1 MYLEMTEKQKKVSF
15 DWLKRAFITAAI
27 GFFVTITISGISEN
41 RDDAKE
47 LKKQVNCNTQAIE
60 IINKTMPD
68 EAQIRQM
75 LKDNNSEIV
84 KELFEK
90 GYIRIREKR

>member
-1 MYLEMTEKQKKVSF
+1 MTDKQKKISF
-15 DWLKRAFITAAI
+15 DWLKRVFITTAI
-27 GFFVTITISGISEN
+27 GLFVTLTIGGINEN
-41 RDDAKE
+41 RQDAKD
-47 LKKQVNCNTQAIE
+47 LKKQVNCNTQSIE
-60 IINKTMPD
+60 IINRTMPT

-90 GYIRIREKR
+90 GYIRYTK

>member
-1 MYLEMTEKQKKVSF
+1 MTEKQKRLSF

-27 GFFVTITISGISEN
+27 GFFVTITISGINDN
-41 RDDAKE
+41 RNDSKE
-47 LKKQVNCNTQAIE
+47 LKKQVDCNTQSIE
-60 IINKTMPD
+60 IINRTMPT

-90 GYIRIREKR
+90 GYIRYTK

>member
-1 MYLEMTEKQKKVSF
+1 MTEKQKKISF

-27 GFFVTITISGISEN
+27 GFFVTITISGINDN
-41 RDDAKE
+41 RNDSKE
-47 LKKQVNCNTQAIE
+47 LKKQVDCNTQSIE
-60 IINKTMPD
+60 IINRTMPT

-90 GYIRIREKR
+90 GYIRYTK